1 MQSLSFSP
9 LNYFPNAN
17 AAVNFN
23 PLISSEQSWSLFR
36 KCRNGQEGGS
46 VFGLG
51 VSERVSARV
60 IKSPTPSSRS
70 PQRAVPPISRRA
82 RAWMSARAK
91 LGARG
96 PRRRTAR
103 ALRPSTQRRPQR
115 TYAAGAV
122 EQVPAG
128 RRRRRPSDVR
138 REPSISVCQ
147 TAGVRT
153 SERAIKWL
161 AVSRLVSE
169 TLKSSKRVRRVSY
182 CMRDIPARNSIV
194 SSRTCAHTIA
204 VEIQFSAPEGPKDPL
219 EG

>member
-1 MQSLSFSP
+1 MS
-9 LNYFPNAN
+9 
-17 AAVNFN
+17 
-23 PLISSEQSWSLFR
+23 
-36 KCRNGQEGGS
+36 
-46 VFGLG
+46 
-51 VSERVSARV
+51 
-60 IKSPTPSSRS
+60 
-70 PQRAVPPISRRA
+70 VPPISRRA

-103 ALRPSTQRRPQR
+103 RGRSVPPPNAAPSAPMRPAPWSRFR
-115 TYAAGAV
+115 
-122 EQVPAG
+122 PAG

-153 SERAIKWL
+153 SESAIEWL
-161 AVSRLVSE
+161 AVSRLTPE
-169 TLKSSKRVRRVSY
+169 TLMSSKRVRRVSY